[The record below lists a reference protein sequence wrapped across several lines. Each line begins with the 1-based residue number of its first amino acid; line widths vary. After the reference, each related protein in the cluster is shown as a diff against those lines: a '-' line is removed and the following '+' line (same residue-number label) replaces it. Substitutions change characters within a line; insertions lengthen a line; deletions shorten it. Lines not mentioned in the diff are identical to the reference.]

1 MFYDCKNLHFKLCQ
15 QEKIPLTNQK
25 YYDKIIPIAHDKKRA
40 RKRKTN
46 KKGNIGNV
54 HYGK

>member
-1 MFYDCKNLHFKLCQ
+1 MIVKIFTLNYVNK
-15 QEKIPLTNQK
+15 KIPLTNQK